1 MIQYSRVT
9 LDLRHALDWGKLVP
23 LELRAR
29 SVADGIYAGL
39 HRSPRRGA
47 GVEFGGH
54 REYVPGDDLRWLDR
68 HALMRHGRL
77 LVREFET
84 ETDRALCLVVDG
96 SASMAYRSPAAP
108 GAKMAYAALLA
119 AALARIAIGGGDP
132 VALDWIGGEQ
142 ARSLAATG
150 ARQAFERIVAALE
163 SARPGGDL
171 RLDLAAVDRSLAPL
185 SRRAGR
191 GSVIVL
197 FSDLL
202 DLPEGTLDRFAALA
216 SHDRIVIAVRVLD
229 PVEAEFPFQGAL
241 RLRSS
246 EGTVQVETDGA
257 SAREGYL
264 AALEQIAAAWRDRL
278 VARGGRLI
286 RAVTTD
292 DPLSVVRAILLA
304 AEGSAT

>member
-1 MIQYSRVT
+1 VT
-9 LDLRHALDWGKLVP
+9 PDLKAALDWGKLVP

-96 SASMAYRSPAAP
+96 SASMAYRSPVAP
-108 GAKMAYAALLA
+108 GAKLSYAALLA
-119 AALARIAIGGGDP
+119 AALARVAIGGGDP

-142 ARSLAATG
+142 TRSLAATG

-163 SARPGGDL
+163 SACPGGDV
-171 RLDLAAVDRSLAPL
+171 RLDLAAVDRSIAPVA
-185 SRRAGR
+185 RRAGR

-202 DLPEGTLDRFAALA
+202 DLPEGTLERFASLG
-216 SHDRIVIAVRVLD
+216 SRDRIVIAVRVLD
-229 PVEAEFPFQGAL
+229 PVEAEFPFEGAL

-246 EGTVQVETDGA
+246 EGAVQVETDGA
-257 SAREGYL
+257 SARDGYL
-264 AALEQIAAAWRDRL
+264 VALERIAAAWRDRL
-278 VARGGRLI
+278 VARGGRLV

-292 DPLSVVRAILLA
+292 DPLAVVRAILLA
-304 AEGSAT
+304 AEGRAA